1 MDQTIL
7 FHYENTEF
15 KIKDEPRFVHWI
27 LKLCNNHGLNPECIN
42 YIFADD
48 EYVLAINREHLDHDF
63 YTDII
68 TFPISKKPLCIDI
81 YISVDRVKENAISF
95 EVDFENEL
103 KRVMAHGVLHVA
115 GFGDK
120 TKEEAKLMRQEEDRA
135 IELYQ

>member
-1 MDQTIL
+1 MDQSIL
-7 FHYENTEF
+7 FHYENIKF
-15 KIKDEPRFVHWI
+15 QLKDERKSIHWI
-27 LKLCNNHGLNPECIN
+27 FKLCEIHGLEPECIN

-48 EYVLAINREHLDHDF
+48 EYVLEINREHLDHDY

-81 YISVDRVKENAISF
+81 YISVDRVKENAISYKVEF
-95 EVDFENEL
+95 EEEL

-120 TKEEAKLMRQEEDRA
+120 TEEESKLMRQEEEKA
-135 IELYQ
+135 IRLYE